1 MGVPFESHG
10 KSIYQLFE
18 MTVPWHFKLPEVK
31 RMSMRRFRNHL
42 ILKSYQKKM
51 MVGVNIRILIR
62 HVKFDNDIVKWE
74 LFFVTV
80 DQRVKDGFSSSR
92 NCSITWP
99 ADVEIADFK
108 DSGDC
113 WGIMFPSDFFLV
125 NKTVIKW
132 TNQS

>member
-1 MGVPFESHG
+1 MGVPFGSHG
-10 KSIYQLFE
+10 KSIHQLFE
-18 MTVPWHFKLPEVK
+18 MTVPWHFKFPEVK
-31 RMSMRRFRNHL
+31 RMSRRRFRNHL
-42 ILKSYQKKM
+42 ILKSNQKKM

-92 NCSITWP
+92 KCSITWP
-99 ADVEIADFK
+99 ANVEIAEFK

-113 WGIMFPSDFFLV
+113 WGYNVCFF
-125 NKTVIKW
+125 W
-132 TNQS
+132 